1 MRYGRCAVRLSAAD
15 ICNGGAVRKIFDIH
29 VHFPRNWEK
38 PDADPAPLVE
48 NLYNHAK
55 AAGVTKANL
64 LCGGRF
70 GISHEDSIKQAQRFP
85 DLFIPTAMVDPE
97 TTTPER
103 LHELRDMGYRGLKM
117 IGVTRDY
124 DCPDYFP
131 VYETAQEFGW
141 PILLHMGV
149 IGGGI
154 DYLRTHPRRDPAAAE
169 GYRRWM
175 QVWRTVRNV
184 SAIRMR
190 PFHLDTI
197 ANNFPDLK
205 LIGAHLGGTG
215 NYDEAASVARWR
227 HNVYFDFSGG
237 TTIERHAVER
247 RLIGHE
253 IGYEKLIFGSDT
265 QPEKIGEHIRRWD
278 TIFDLLD
285 VPDDC
290 RERLWWYNGAE
301 LYGEEP
307 TAWLESD
314 DAAKPKR
321 RAPVRV
327 ASGKRASANGRRN
340 GASPPSARKRAPAK
354 PKPSARRTTI
364 RRGA

>member
-1 MRYGRCAVRLSAAD
+1 M
-15 ICNGGAVRKIFDIH
+15 
-29 VHFPRNWEK
+29 E
-38 PDADPAPLVE
+38 
-48 NLYNHAK
+48 
-55 AAGVTKANL
+55 AGLTKANL

-70 GISHEDSIKQAQRFP
+70 GISHEDSIKHAHRHP
-85 DLFIPTAMVDPE
+85 DLFIPTAMIDPE

-103 LHELRDMGYRGLKM
+103 LTELRDMGYRGLKM
-117 IGVTRDY
+117 IGVRRDY
-124 DCPDYFP
+124 DCEDYFP
-131 VYETAQEFGW
+131 VYETAQKFDW

-149 IGGGI
+149 VGGGI
-154 DYLRTHPRRDPAAAE
+154 DYQRTHPRRDKAALE
-169 GYRRWM
+169 GYKRWAKIM
-175 QVWRTVRNV
+175 RGAARNM
-184 SAIRMR
+184 SAMRMR

-197 ANNFPDLK
+197 ANNFPALR

-265 QPEKIGEHIRRWD
+265 QPEKIAEHVRRWD

-285 VPDDC
+285 VPDEA

-301 LYGEEP
+301 IYDEEP
-307 TAWLESD
+307 VTWMKRKAKARPAAPVTIRTGATSKNG
-314 DAAKPKR
+314 ARAARSSNGAKPANVAKR
-321 RAPVRV
+321 TRA
-327 ASGKRASANGRRN
+327 
-340 GASPPSARKRAPAK
+340 
-354 PKPSARRTTI
+354 
-364 RRGA
+364 

>member
-1 MRYGRCAVRLSAAD
+1 
-15 ICNGGAVRKIFDIH
+15 VRKIFEIH
-29 VHFPRNWEK
+29 MHFPRNWEK
-38 PDADPAPLVE
+38 PDSDPKPLVE
-48 NLYNHAK
+48 NLYEKAK

-70 GISHEDSIKQAQRFP
+70 GISHEQSIKHALRHP
-85 DLFIPTAMVDPE
+85 DLFIPTAMIDPE

-103 LHELRDMGYRGLKM
+103 LGELRDMGYRGLKM
-117 IGVTRDY
+117 IGVLRDY

-131 VYETAQEFGW
+131 IYEKAQEFGW

-154 DYLRTHPRRDPAAAE
+154 DYSITHPRRDTQAADMFHRFSAMT
-169 GYRRWM
+169 M
-175 QVWRTVRNV
+175 QGRNV
-184 SAIRMR
+184 SATRMR

-197 ANNFPDLK
+197 ANNFPRLR

-253 IGYEKLIFGSDT
+253 IGFEKLIFGSDT
-265 QPEKIGEHIRRWD
+265 APEKIADHIRRWD
-278 TIFDLLD
+278 TIFDLLS
-285 VPDDC
+285 VPDDA
-290 RERLWWYNGAE
+290 RERLWWHNGAE
-301 LYGEEP
+301 VYGEEEVP
-307 TAWLESD
+307 WM
-314 DAAKPKR
+314 KKRKR
-321 RAPVRV
+321 RAAPPVV
-327 ASGKRASANGRRN
+327 ITG
-340 GASPPSARKRAPAK
+340 SARKNGTSPVRASTRTPSINGARGAK
-354 PKPSARRTTI
+354 PTAASARKP
-364 RRGA
+364 RR

>member
-1 MRYGRCAVRLSAAD
+1 M
-15 ICNGGAVRKIFDIH
+15 RKIFDIH
-29 VHFPRNWEK
+29 MHFPRNWQK
-38 PDADPAPLVE
+38 PGASPGPLIE
-48 NLYNHAK
+48 NLYEKAV

-70 GISHEDSIKQAQRFP
+70 GIAQEDAITFAQKHA
-85 DLFIPTAMVDPE
+85 DLFIPTAMIDPE
-97 TTTPER
+97 TTTPTR
-103 LHELRDMGYRGLKM
+103 LRELKSMGYRGLKM
-117 IGVTRDY
+117 IGVRREY
-124 DCPDYFP
+124 DCEDYFP
-131 VYETAQEFGW
+131 VYETAEKFGW

-154 DYLRTHPRRDPAAAE
+154 DYALTHPRRDAAAAE
-169 GYRRWM
+169 AYAAARANPWKVNM
-175 QVWRTVRNV
+175 
-184 SAIRMR
+184 SAMRMR

-197 ANNFPDLK
+197 ANNFPALR

-253 IGYEKLIFGSDT
+253 IGFEKLIFGSDT

-285 VPDDC
+285 VPDDA
-290 RERLWWYNGAE
+290 RERMWWLNGAE
-301 LYGEEP
+301 VYGLVKP
-307 TAWLESD
+307 AWHPKPKAAPSAVRISTNGARASKSG
-314 DAAKPKR
+314 AAKRAGKAAKR
-321 RAPVRV
+321 R
-327 ASGKRASANGRRN
+327 
-340 GASPPSARKRAPAK
+340 
-354 PKPSARRTTI
+354 
-364 RRGA
+364 